1 MSHFPQTIGFNWIDH
16 KEFDVDQYTSNSSKG
31 CVLQVNLE
39 YPQELQKLC
48 NDYALAP
55 DKIKIK
61 REMLSQYQL
70 NIGDLYNITID
81 NVKKIVPN
89 FFGKEKYVLQY
100 ENLQLYLRLVLK
112 LKNIA
117 H

>member
-1 MSHFPQTIGFNWIDH
+1 
-16 KEFDVDQYTSNSSKG
+16 
-31 CVLQVNLE
+31 
-39 YPQELQKLC
+39 
-48 NDYALAP
+48 
-55 DKIKIK
+55 
-61 REMLSQYQL
+61 MLSQYQL

-89 FFGKEKYVLQY
+89 FFGKEKYVLHY